1 MPRSVKASRVQAEVT
16 LTASDNPASS
26 GDSVTFAVTG
36 IPARGIVHRTA
47 LILGSSAAWASTA
60 DAGGIYAH
68 TTGAAGA
75 GATLL
80 TSAQAQT
87 IIAQA
92 AVDPD
97 FANAGGGQLALG
109 SSIYVWAASLD
120 FGGASSQVTT
130 QTNYD
135 NSGHPGFYY
144 DVSGTT
150 LGPNGTGTLY
160 FTWIGSGGLNFTTNA
175 IFSKFRLEIEPC
187 T

>member
-1 MPRSVKASRVQAEVT
+1 MPRSIQASRVQAEVT
-16 LTASDNPASS
+16 LTASNNPASS

-36 IPARGIVHRTA
+36 IPARGIIHRTT
-47 LILGSSAAWASTA
+47 LILGSSATWATTA
-60 DAGGIYAH
+60 DGGGVYAH

-92 AVDPD
+92 GVNPD
-97 FANAGGGQLALG
+97 FAISGGSQLAVG

-120 FGGASSQVTT
+120 FGASASAVTSQS
-130 QTNYD
+130 NFD
-135 NSGHPGFYY
+135 NSGPPGFYY

-160 FTWIGSGGLNFTTNA
+160 FTWIGSGGVDFATNA